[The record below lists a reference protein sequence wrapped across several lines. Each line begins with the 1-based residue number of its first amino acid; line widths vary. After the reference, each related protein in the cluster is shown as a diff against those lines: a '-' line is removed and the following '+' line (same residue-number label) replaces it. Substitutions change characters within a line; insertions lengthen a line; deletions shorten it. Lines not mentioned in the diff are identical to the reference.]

1 MSSGRRFIRH
11 ALEFRVLAVVEV
23 KDKHLHRGGS
33 GLEAALVGRAGGV
46 EVAGVFGEI
55 LLFLLVILADEE
67 VAVLDGDGEYDVRGE
82 RVVAGE
88 AVELVGGRPT
98 CLCSFSLGSGGSL

>member
-1 MSSGRRFIRH
+1 LSSGRRFIRH

-55 LLFLLVILADEE
+55 LLFLLVIS
-67 VAVLDGDGEYDVRGE
+67 RG
-82 RVVAGE
+82 
-88 AVELVGGRPT
+88 
-98 CLCSFSLGSGGSL
+98 